1 MSNITTAVRDTNTNA
16 RIKRTVIKT
25 LEYLALLLACF
36 IALLPLWSSFTTSFK
51 TAEEYGTTNAMA
63 LPQNWLNFENYSQV
77 WTQGDM
83 LRAFLTSAS
92 VVVVVVTVS
101 VMMGSML
108 AYVLNR
114 FRFPGNGL
122 IRNLFMIAT
131 LIPGIAMQVTT
142 YQIMK
147 DLGFLNSIVGYM
159 ILMSGTDVISIY
171 IFLQYFENLDG
182 ALDESAVLEGCTYF
196 GVFFKILLP
205 LTKPAIITVA
215 VLKGVGRV
223 QRVLQREPLPAVQFL
238 ADDFHGA
245 VFLLRPL
252 QELLQHHLRRRAAD
266 ADPQPDRVPVLPEAG
281 VRGPGQRICEGL
293 KNRLTLHWQS

>member
-1 MSNITTAVRDTNTNA
+1 MVRKEENKVSNPTLAVRDTNRNA
-16 RIKRTVIKT
+16 RTRRTIIKG
-25 LEYLALLLACF
+25 LEYLVLLLACF
-36 IALLPLWSSFTTSFK
+36 IALLPVWSSFTTSFK
-51 TAEEYGTTNAMA
+51 TAEEYATTNAMT
-63 LPQNWLNFENYSQV
+63 LPQNWLNFGNYAQV
-77 WTQGDM
+77 WTEGEM

-196 GVFFKILLP
+196 GVFFRILLP
-205 LTKPAIITVA
+205 LTKPAVITVA
-215 VLKGVGRV
+215 VLKGVGVYNEYYSANLYLQSNSWRTISTALYSFSGPFKSSYNIICAG
-223 QRVLQREPLPAVQFL
+223 VLLTLIPSLV
-238 ADDFHGA
+238 
-245 VFLLRPL
+245 VFLLF
-252 QELLQHHLRRRAAD
+252 QKQ
-266 ADPQPDRVPVLPEAG
+266 VYAG
-281 VRGPGQRICEGL
+281 LASGSVKG
-293 KNRLTLHWQS
+293 

>member
-1 MSNITTAVRDTNTNA
+1 MSNVTTAVRTTNTAA
-16 RIKRTVIKT
+16 RVQRTVVKT
-25 LEYLALLLACF
+25 LEYAALLIACF
-36 IALLPLWSSFTTSFK
+36 IALLPIISSFTTSFK
-51 TAEEYGTTNAMA
+51 TAEEYATTSAMDM
-63 LPQNWLNFENYSQV
+63 PRNWLNFSNYVQV
-77 WTQGDM
+77 WTEGDM

-92 VVVVVVTVS
+92 VVVVVVVVS

-196 GVFFKILLP
+196 GVFFTKALL
-205 LTKPAIITVA
+205 
-215 VLKGVGRV
+215 
-223 QRVLQREPLPAVQFL
+223 
-238 ADDFHGA
+238 
-245 VFLLRPL
+245 
-252 QELLQHHLRRRAAD
+252 AA
-266 ADPQPDRVPVLPEAG
+266 
-281 VRGPGQRICEGL
+281 
-293 KNRLTLHWQS
+293 

>member
-1 MSNITTAVRDTNTNA
+1 MSNVMTAVRTVNKAA
-16 RIKRTVIKT
+16 RARRTAVRV
-25 LEYLALLLACF
+25 LEYAALLLAGF
-36 IALLPLWSSFTTSFK
+36 ITLLPIWSSFTTSFK
-51 TAEEYGTTNAMA
+51 TAEEYATTNAMT
-63 LPQNWLNFENYSQV
+63 LPRNWLNFGNYAQV
-77 WTQGDM
+77 WTEGEM

-92 VVVVVVTVS
+92 VVVVVVAVS

-142 YQIMK
+142 YQIMRNFG
-147 DLGFLNSIVGYM
+147 LLNSIYGYM

-196 GVFFKILLP
+196 GVFFRILLP

-215 VLKGVGRV
+215 VLKGVGVYNEYYNANLYLQSNSWRTISTALYSFSGPFKSSYNIICAG
-223 QRVLQREPLPAVQFL
+223 VLLTLIPSLII
-238 ADDFHGA
+238 
-245 VFLLRPL
+245 FLLF
-252 QELLQHHLRRRAAD
+252 QKQ
-266 ADPQPDRVPVLPEAG
+266 VYAG
-281 VRGPGQRICEGL
+281 LASGSVKG
-293 KNRLTLHWQS
+293 

>member
-1 MSNITTAVRDTNTNA
+1 MSNVTTSVRTSNTSA
-16 RIKRTVIKT
+16 RVKRSVIRT
-25 LEYLALLLACF
+25 LEYAALLLGSF
-36 IALLPLWSSFTTSFK
+36 VALLPIISSFMISFK
-51 TAEEYGTTNAMA
+51 TSEEYATTNAMT
-63 LPQNWLNFENYSQV
+63 PPSNWLNFSNYAQV
-77 WTQGDM
+77 WTEGDM
-83 LRAFLTSAS
+83 LRAFLTSAA
-92 VVVVVVTVS
+92 VVVVVVLVS

-114 FRFPGNGL
+114 FSFPGNNL

-142 YQIMK
+142 YQIMR

-196 GVFFKILLP
+196 GVFFRILLP

-215 VLKGVGRV
+215 VLKGVGV
-223 QRVLQREPLPAVQFL
+223 YNEYYNANLYLQSNSWRTISTALYSFSGPFKSSYNIIC
-238 ADDFHGA
+238 
-245 VFLLRPL
+245 
-252 QELLQHHLRRRAAD
+252 
-266 ADPQPDRVPVLPEAG
+266 AG
-281 VRGPGQRICEGL
+281 VL
-293 KNRLTLHWQS
+293 LTLIPSLVIFLFFQKQVYAGLASGSVKG

>member
-1 MSNITTAVRDTNTNA
+1 MSNVTTAVNATNTSA
-16 RIKRTVIKT
+16 RMKRGAVKT

-36 IALLPLWSSFTTSFK
+36 IALLPIISSFMTSFK
-51 TAEEYGTTNAMA
+51 TGEEYGSTNAMTPPA
-63 LPQNWLNFENYSQV
+63 NWLNFDNYVQV
-77 WTQGDM
+77 WTEGNM
-83 LRAFLTSAS
+83 LEAFLTSAS
-92 VVVVVVTVS
+92 VVIVVVTVS
-101 VMMGSML
+101 VLMGSML

-142 YQIMK
+142 YQIMR

-205 LTKPAIITVA
+205 LTKPAIITEA
-215 VLKGVGRV
+215 VLKGVGV
-223 QRVLQREPLPAVQFL
+223 YNEYYNANLYLQSNTWKTISTALYSFSGPFKSSYNIICAGVLLTLIPSLV
-238 ADDFHGA
+238 
-245 VFLLRPL
+245 VFLIF
-252 QELLQHHLRRRAAD
+252 QKH
-266 ADPQPDRVPVLPEAG
+266 VYAG
-281 VRGPGQRICEGL
+281 LASGSVKG
-293 KNRLTLHWQS
+293 

>member
-1 MSNITTAVRDTNTNA
+1 MSDTTMAVRNTNTGA
-16 RIKRTVIKT
+16 RARRTVIKS
-25 LEYLALLLACF
+25 LEYAALLLACF
-36 IALLPLWSSFTTSFK
+36 IALLPVWSSFTTSFK
-51 TAEEYGTTNAMA
+51 TAEEYATTNAMT
-63 LPQNWLNFENYSQV
+63 LPQNWLNFGNYAQV
-77 WTQGDM
+77 WTEGDM

-92 VVVVVVTVS
+92 VVLVVVTVS

-147 DLGFLNSIVGYM
+147 DLGFLNSIWGYM

-171 IFLQYFENLDG
+171 IFLQYFENLDV

-205 LTKPAIITVA
+205 LTKPAIVTVA
-215 VLKGVGRV
+215 VLKGVGV
-223 QRVLQREPLPAVQFL
+223 YNEYYNANLYLQSNSWRTISTALYSFSGPFKSSYNIIC
-238 ADDFHGA
+238 
-245 VFLLRPL
+245 
-252 QELLQHHLRRRAAD
+252 
-266 ADPQPDRVPVLPEAG
+266 AG
-281 VRGPGQRICEGL
+281 VL
-293 KNRLTLHWQS
+293 LTLIPSLLIFLFFQKQVYAGLANGSVKG

>member
-1 MSNITTAVRDTNTNA
+1 MRGRGLVRGGA
-16 RIKRTVIKT
+16 SPHK
-25 LEYLALLLACF
+25 
-36 IALLPLWSSFTTSFK
+36 PPFTTSFK

-63 LPQNWLNFENYSQV
+63 LPQNWLNFSNYAQV
-77 WTQGDM
+77 WTEGDM

-92 VVVVVVTVS
+92 VVVVVVAVS

-159 ILMSGTDVISIY
+159 FLMSGTDVISISSVSRTAPK
-171 IFLQYFENLDG
+171 N
-182 ALDESAVLEGCTYF
+182 SM
-196 GVFFKILLP
+196 KI
-205 LTKPAIITVA
+205 A
-215 VLKGVGRV
+215 
-223 QRVLQREPLPAVQFL
+223 
-238 ADDFHGA
+238 
-245 VFLLRPL
+245 
-252 QELLQHHLRRRAAD
+252 RA
-266 ADPQPDRVPVLPEAG
+266 
-281 VRGPGQRICEGL
+281 
-293 KNRLTLHWQS
+293 

>member
-1 MSNITTAVRDTNTNA
+1 M
-16 RIKRTVIKT
+16 
-25 LEYLALLLACF
+25 EYLALLLACF
-36 IALLPLWSSFTTSFK
+36 IALLPVWSSFTTSFK
-51 TAEEYGTTNAMA
+51 TAEEYATTNAMA
-63 LPQNWLNFENYSQV
+63 LPRNWLNFGNYIQV
-77 WTQGDM
+77 WTEGDM

-92 VVVVVVTVS
+92 VVVVVVAVS

-131 LIPGIAMQVTT
+131 LMPGIAMQVTT

-196 GVFFKILLP
+196 GVFFRILLP

-215 VLKGVGRV
+215 VLKGVGVYNEYYSANLYLQSNSWRTISTALYSFSGPFKSSYNIICAG
-223 QRVLQREPLPAVQFL
+223 VLLTLIPSLI
-238 ADDFHGA
+238 
-245 VFLLRPL
+245 VFLLF
-252 QELLQHHLRRRAAD
+252 QKQ
-266 ADPQPDRVPVLPEAG
+266 VYAG
-281 VRGPGQRICEGL
+281 LASGSVKG
-293 KNRLTLHWQS
+293 

>member
-1 MSNITTAVRDTNTNA
+1 MSNVTTSVMPSNSAA
-16 RIKRTVIKT
+16 RTKRFLIKF
-25 LEYLALLLACF
+25 LEYFALVLASF
-36 IALLPLWSSFTTSFK
+36 IALLPLISSFMISFK
-51 TAEEYGTTNAMA
+51 TADEYATTNAMTP
-63 LPQNWLNFENYSQV
+63 PQNWLNFGNYVQV
-77 WTQGDM
+77 WTEGDM
-83 LRAFLTSAS
+83 LRAFLTSGG
-92 VVVVVVTVS
+92 VVVVVVLVS

-114 FRFPGNGL
+114 FRFPGNNL

-147 DLGFLNSIVGYM
+147 DLGFLNSIVGYA

-171 IFLQYFENLDG
+171 IFLQYFENLDV

-215 VLKGVGRV
+215 VLKGVGV
-223 QRVLQREPLPAVQFL
+223 YNEYYNANLYLQSNSWRTISTALYSFSGPFKSSYNIIC
-238 ADDFHGA
+238 
-245 VFLLRPL
+245 
-252 QELLQHHLRRRAAD
+252 
-266 ADPQPDRVPVLPEAG
+266 AG
-281 VRGPGQRICEGL
+281 VL
-293 KNRLTLHWQS
+293 LTLIPSLIIFLFFQKQVYAGLASGSVKG

>member
-1 MSNITTAVRDTNTNA
+1 MSNVTTAVRTTNTAA
-16 RIKRTVIKT
+16 RAQRIIIKI
-25 LEYLALLLACF
+25 LEYAALLLACF
-36 IALLPLWSSFTTSFK
+36 IALLPIVSSFTTSFK
-51 TAEEYGTTNAMA
+51 TADEYATTSAMD
-63 LPQNWLNFENYSQV
+63 LPQNWLNFDNYVQV
-77 WTQGDM
+77 WTEGEM

-92 VVVVVVTVS
+92 VVVVVVVVS

-142 YQIMK
+142 YDIMRQ
-147 DLGFLNSIVGYM
+147 LGFLNSIVGYM

-205 LTKPAIITVA
+205 LTVPAIVTVA
-215 VLKGVGRV
+215 VLKGVGV
-223 QRVLQREPLPAVQFL
+223 YNEYYNANLYLNSGKFYTVSTALYSFSGPYKSQFNIICAGVLLTLLPPLV
-238 ADDFHGA
+238 
-245 VFLLRPL
+245 VFLIF
-252 QELLQHHLRRRAAD
+252 QKQ
-266 ADPQPDRVPVLPEAG
+266 VYAG
-281 VRGPGQRICEGL
+281 LASGSVKG
-293 KNRLTLHWQS
+293 

>member
-1 MSNITTAVRDTNTNA
+1 MSNVTTAVRDINRNA
-16 RIKRTVIKT
+16 KMKRALIKG
-25 LEYLALLLACF
+25 LEYFALLLACF
-36 IALLPLWSSFTTSFK
+36 IALLPIWSSFTTSFK
-51 TAEEYGTTNAMA
+51 SAEEYATTNAMT
-63 LPQNWLNFENYSQV
+63 LPQNWLNFSNYAQV
-77 WTQGDM
+77 WTEGEM

-147 DLGFLNSIVGYM
+147 NLGLLNSIAGYM

-182 ALDESAVLEGCTYF
+182 ALDELAVLEGCTYF
-196 GVFFKILLP
+196 GVFFRILLP

-215 VLKGVGRV
+215 VLKGVGVYNEYYSANLYLQSNSWRTISTALYSFSGPFKSSYNIICAG
-223 QRVLQREPLPAVQFL
+223 VLLTLIPSLV
-238 ADDFHGA
+238 
-245 VFLLRPL
+245 VFLLF
-252 QELLQHHLRRRAAD
+252 QKQ
-266 ADPQPDRVPVLPEAG
+266 VYAG
-281 VRGPGQRICEGL
+281 LASGSVKG
-293 KNRLTLHWQS
+293 